1 MRHKLGISKHYSTM
15 RNFYNLICLDQGGAH
30 DSNSARYL
38 FRVAMI
44 HRFMTSHPV
53 AELLL
58 CFRAK
63 HQDGR
68 PMPFGFLVIF
78 THRLT
83 ELCILNAENVE
94 KVSSRPFK
102 QVS

>member
-1 MRHKLGISKHYSTM
+1 MAPYHILIVIISSVIPE
-15 RNFYNLICLDQGGAH
+15 NLVLLTKSEQSGPKSAHIRPTQGGAH

-38 FRVAMI
+38 FRVPMI

-53 AELLL
+53 ANLLL

-68 PMPFGFLVIF
+68 PMPFGFLVIL

-83 ELCILNAENVE
+83 ELCILNA
-94 KVSSRPFK
+94 
-102 QVS
+102 

>member
-1 MRHKLGISKHYSTM
+1 MFLLELVSSAPSI
-15 RNFYNLICLDQGGAH
+15 RNTGDTREILEEQGGAH
-30 DSNSARYL
+30 DLAK
-38 FRVAMI
+38 FRVPMI

-53 AELLL
+53 AELPL

-63 HQDGR
+63 YEDGR

-94 KVSSRPFK
+94 KVSSRPLK
-102 QVS
+102 QMS

>member
-1 MRHKLGISKHYSTM
+1 MIAVSPVVRMRTASHKRYS
-15 RNFYNLICLDQGGAH
+15 GGAH
-30 DSNSARYL
+30 DLAK
-38 FRVAMI
+38 FRVPMI

-63 HQDGR
+63 HKDGR
-68 PMPFGFLVIF
+68 PMPFGFLVVF

-94 KVSSRPFK
+94 KVSSRPLK
-102 QVS
+102 QLSSPNKEDLVLF